1 MVAIYIEASVEYKP
15 NKYIKQKIFIDSG
28 ADICLA
34 TEEVFIQHKWKRTKT
49 HKIRVTRF
57 NEHSKE
63 LDIVAENVR
72 FILGKTRFRL
82 RMIYQKNNMKQ
93 QMILGNNFLD
103 SFKTQ
108 IIKQDKISLLTPCE
122 KWIILKRMVPVKSIG
137 ISNIKVERQ
146 TNLELLKQKYLK
158 ALEINF
164 GEHLMKLWEKEKIYA
179 EIKLINPNDIIRNRP
194 IRYSPTDQK
203 ELEIQIKE
211 LLNLG
216 LIQESKSPHSSPA
229 FLVRNHNKI

>member
-1 MVAIYIEASVEYKP
+1 MVVIYIEASVEYKP

-108 IIKQDKISLLTPCE
+108 IIK
-122 KWIILKRMVPVKSIG
+122 
-137 ISNIKVERQ
+137 
-146 TNLELLKQKYLK
+146 
-158 ALEINF
+158 
-164 GEHLMKLWEKEKIYA
+164 
-179 EIKLINPNDIIRNRP
+179 
-194 IRYSPTDQK
+194 
-203 ELEIQIKE
+203 
-211 LLNLG
+211 
-216 LIQESKSPHSSPA
+216 
-229 FLVRNHNKI
+229 